1 MKSEKVNSWLSLG
14 ANIGVVIGLILVAYQ
29 INQDAELTKVQLFSD
44 ATTSMN
50 EFNYALMG
58 DNPLEAVTKSIEN
71 PRDLTLEELQVV
83 DAYLISAVNEIRRLE
98 LLRQAGLDVE
108 GAMEGI
114 HTYFFGTNYARA
126 WFQQYGGEVKLPN
139 MTDRIGQTDPDWVVK
154 NFDGVLARLNDDSGQ
169 TLARDK
175 TTTR

>member
-1 MKSEKVNSWLSLG
+1 MKSEKINSWLSLG

-126 WFQQYGGEVKLPN
+126 WFQQYGGEGKLPH
-139 MTDRIGQTDPDWVVK
+139 MTDRIRQTDPDWVVK